1 MLRCFAENICIC
13 NIVKKGL
20 TPVSSLPGA
29 TRSGTIDSSLIFHY
43 TNKISHDP
51 NLVVPVEV
59 GKGARRDIAE
69 KAGWKSI
76 TGSANFKD
84 IVQNAHLSHHP
95 CEDEN
100 NPFNLPFHLFV
111 DRVLDFV
118 GAYHLKL
125 GADIDA
131 LVFACGVGEL
141 SYELRHQKMR
151 PGEKC
156 QHTFR

>member
-29 TRSGTIDSSLIFHY
+29 TRSGTVDPSLIFHY

-51 NLVVPVEV
+51 NLVVPVEVTQV

-84 IVQNAHLSHHP
+84 IVQNAHLNHHP
-95 CEDEN
+95 CEM
-100 NPFNLPFHLFV
+100 
-111 DRVLDFV
+111 R
-118 GAYHLKL
+118 
-125 GADIDA
+125 IT
-131 LVFACGVGEL
+131 L
-141 SYELRHQKMR
+141 SISLSVYSWTAFWTLSARII
-151 PGEKC
+151 
-156 QHTFR
+156 